1 MSTSSVTDSTGT
13 AAAGAPELRI
23 DPRLRTDV
31 VQAVMGRFG
40 RIHIPG
46 FLEHAGALAA
56 YEAISAAI
64 PWQMHYNDGEQVFD
78 VPAAEF
84 DALPAD
90 ERGALL
96 RPIYLRARLGFQ
108 YLYDSFPLSDHHER
122 GDYLDLPLM
131 KVFEFMKSEPVLE
144 FARRITGVREI
155 ARVDAQATRYRPG
168 HFLTSHDDR
177 DDGNGRVAAYV
188 LNLTPAWR
196 TDWGGILEFPDK
208 DGHVVEGYMP
218 AFNALNLF
226 KVPVVHLVSHVAPS
240 AGGVRLSVTGWFK
253 R

>member
-1 MSTSSVTDSTGT
+1 LNTTSGTNPTDG
-13 AAAGAPELRI
+13 AAGGTPGLRI
-23 DPRLRTDV
+23 DPRLRAEV
-31 VQAVMGRFG
+31 VQAVMGRYG

-46 FLEHAGALAA
+46 VLEHAGALAA
-56 YEAISAAI
+56 YESISAPL

-78 VPAAEF
+78 LPAAEF
-84 DALPAD
+84 DALPGE
-90 ERGALL
+90 ERAALL

-131 KVFEFMKSEPVLE
+131 KVFEFIKSEAVLE

-155 ARVDAQATRYRPG
+155 ARVDAQATRYRHG
-168 HFLTSHDDR
+168 HFLTAHDDR

-188 LNLTPAWR
+188 LNLTPGWR
-196 TDWGGILEFPDK
+196 TDWGGMLEFPDK
-208 DGHVVEGYMP
+208 DGHVVEGYLP
-218 AFNALNLF
+218 TFNALNLF
-226 KVPVVHLVSHVAPS
+226 KVPVVHLVSPVAPF